1 MPGNPVALPA
11 GVGDG
16 LRDDPAI
23 ARSRGAK
30 PSRIV
35 VADDNA
41 DLRELIAIMLRSRG
55 FDVVMAA
62 DGYAALALI
71 LSDGADGLVSDFQ
84 MPGLDGLA
92 LCRLLRGLRASAALP
107 IVMFTGVAVG
117 DPRLLPLHDINE
129 LRILQKPMGLREI
142 APALIEMIPVTA
154 TGFGERIHADVGVP
168 GTSAPA
174 ISPAF
179 TFSTVT
185 ATVTTTVTS

>member
-1 MPGNPVALPA
+1 M
-11 GVGDG
+11 
-16 LRDDPAI
+16 RDDPAI

-71 LSDGADGLVSDFQ
+71 VSDGADGLVSDFQ